1 MRLPPEL
8 HFLTTDVGLARVCWP
23 SFRHIE
29 ANDDGTLLCLMYII
43 LHLSFL
49 RNFPYHVDLFSLD
62 TGLLVHLTQF
72 QRGQCSVL

>member
-29 ANDDGTLLCLMYII
+29 ADDDGTLLCSIDYFA
-43 LHLSFL
+43 SF
-49 RNFPYHVDLFSLD
+49 FFKKFAIS
-62 TGLLVHLTQF
+62 
-72 QRGQCSVL
+72 C